1 MASAVLQAVSVVPI
15 PILTQLQAIFERDS
29 DADCIALVWPE
40 PFASQAI
47 DIVINNID
55 VCLVHCSSELAMRE
69 VLVNHVATAR
79 LVLLSKF
86 DDIHLA
92 KDVLARLWRNEP
104 QRISPWKTLQQLI
117 NVSDI
122 DPRLTKPNSRW
133 IADAMLSS
141 FNQYHQKIDFGDVL
155 DLENAWRSLAIAYL
169 DYHELTVDLP
179 SLFKWAVT
187 HEASELVRDLP
198 DDLKA
203 NLGEWVRPSC
213 PRFSGLLEVLLD
225 DKHADDLLAIGL
237 ACSVMFNRRLE
248 SSKLVDLQTLFSGR
262 GLFFGRFLSGK
273 KEHEK
278 HLTEFGAEAER
289 TALKLIDDG
298 LFKELSGSLSKAEQ
312 ILASLDFSDA
322 YEISKILPASFNQR
336 LGNYAAALE
345 FSLKTKDIIGAEH
358 ALVMLQHHALATQ
371 PAQRTQIDRAKM
383 ALRLLRWLVKTEAD
397 GLSVN
402 SILAQYISE
411 GGFVDWARSHIWAG
425 DIHEALGKVYQ
436 TLTDKV
442 REKRESQNREFSQ
455 ELIRIARGDQLAPEF
470 IPVENAIE
478 KIVAPIAQ
486 LKPVLLLV
494 LDGMSQAVYRELLQD
509 LLNHNWIELSDSNLS
524 MNQHKCLV
532 AALPTVTEVSRCSL
546 LSGVLSQGVAADE
559 KKAFSQHPLLKK
571 IASTKFPPVLLHKQ
585 DIQQPGSGDLAG
597 DARALIAGTEHRVL
611 AVVINAIDD
620 QLASSSQVSVDW
632 TLEKVRLCKY
642 VLEAARESGR
652 VVVITSDHG
661 HVLDHNSQYQHT
673 QSERGERYQL
683 DAAHLSDNEV
693 KVAGERVMTAT
704 KSVILPWREQL
715 RYTKT
720 KNMGYH
726 GGGSLQEVVIPLG
739 VFVSITDRDALSGWA
754 EIPSYLPDWW
764 SEDASVVAEVA
775 KPLLAPLVKK
785 NVKTKLTEAVTE
797 KMKDLFDVGSTDT
810 QTSTGSVDWLDK
822 LFVSAVYKNAK
833 QRAGRSAIKDEQLK
847 PILELLIQNNNQVME
862 AALLRYLSIPKVRLP
877 GIMSGA
883 QRVLN
888 IDGYPVL
895 SFERDS
901 QTIKLKIDDLRKQ
914 FEL

>member
-1 MASAVLQAVSVVPI
+1 MASAVLQAVATAPM
-15 PILTQLQAIFERDS
+15 PILTQLQAIFERDP

-40 PFASQAI
+40 PFASQVF
-47 DIVINNID
+47 DVVIGNIP
-55 VCLVHCSSELAMRE
+55 VCLVHCTSELAMRE
-69 VLVNHVATAR
+69 ALVNHAAAAR

-86 DDIHLA
+86 DEIHLA

-122 DPRLTKPNSRW
+122 DPRLTQPNSRW

-141 FNQYHQKIDFGDVL
+141 FNRYHQKIDFGDVL

-169 DYHELTVDLP
+169 DYHEVTVDLS
-179 SLFKWAVT
+179 SLFKWAVA
-187 HEASELVRDLP
+187 HDASDLVRDLP
-198 DDLKA
+198 VDLKA

-213 PRFSGLLEVLLD
+213 PQFSGLLEVLLD
-225 DKHADDLLAIGL
+225 EKHADDLLAIGL
-237 ACSVMFNRRLE
+237 ACSVMFNKRLE
-248 SSKLVDLQTLFSGR
+248 ASKLVDLQTLFSGR

-278 HLTEFGAEAER
+278 HLAEFGAEAEL
-289 TALKLIDDG
+289 TALRLINDG
-298 LFKELSGSLSKAEQ
+298 LFKELSGSLGKAEQ
-312 ILASLDFSDA
+312 ILASLDFTDA
-322 YEISKILPASFNQR
+322 YEISRILPASFNKR
-336 LGNYAAALE
+336 LGNYASALE
-345 FSLKTKDIIGAEH
+345 LAFKTKEVSGSEH
-358 ALVMLQHHALATQ
+358 ALAMLQNHALATQ
-371 PAQRTQIDRAKM
+371 PAQRIQIDRAKM
-383 ALRLLRWLVKTEAD
+383 ALRLLRWLVKPEGD
-397 GLSVN
+397 SHSIN
-402 SILAQYISE
+402 SILANYISE

-425 DIHEALGKVYQ
+425 DIHESLSQVYQ
-436 TLTDKV
+436 ALTDKA
-442 REKRESQNREFSQ
+442 REKREFQNSVFAR
-455 ELIRIARGDQLAPEF
+455 ELIRIARGDQLAGEF

-486 LKPVLLLV
+486 QKPVLFLV
-494 LDGMSQAVYRELLQD
+494 LDGMSQAVYRELLRD
-509 LLNHNWIELSDSNLS
+509 LLNHNWIELSDSSLAIG
-524 MNQHKCLV
+524 QHKCLV

-546 LSGVLSQGVAADE
+546 LSGVLSQGLAADE

-585 DIQQPGSGDLAG
+585 DIQQPGNGALAG
-597 DARALIAGTEHRVL
+597 DARSLIAGTEHRVL

-620 QLASSSQVSVDW
+620 QLGSSSQVSVDW
-632 TLEKVRLCKY
+632 TLERVTLLKQ

-661 HVLDHNSQYQHT
+661 HVLDHNSQYQNT

-683 DAAHLSDNEV
+683 DATQLSDNEV
-693 KVAGERVMTAT
+693 RVAGERVVTAT
-704 KSVILPWREQL
+704 KSVILPWTEQL

-739 VFVSITDRDALSGWA
+739 VFVSITDRESLDGWA
-754 EIPSYLPDWW
+754 EIPRYLPDWW
-764 SEDASVVAEVA
+764 SEDLNLVVEAA
-775 KPLLAPLVKK
+775 KPLPVPLAKK
-785 NVKTKLTEAVTE
+785 TVKTKFTEAVTE
-797 KMKDLFDVGSTDT
+797 KIKDLFDAGTIDAKANT
-810 QTSTGSVDWLDK
+810 YSVDWLDK
-822 LFVSAVYKNAK
+822 LFVSAVYEQAK

-862 AALLRYLSIPKVRLP
+862 AALLRHLSIPKVRLP

-883 QRVLN
+883 QRLLN
-888 IDGYPVL
+888 IDGYPIL
-895 SFERDS
+895 SFDRDS
-901 QTIKLKIDDLRKQ
+901 QTIKLKIDDLKKQ

>member
-1 MASAVLQAVSVVPI
+1 MASAVLQAGAIAPT
-15 PILTQLQAIFERDS
+15 PILTQLQAIFDRDAS
-29 DADCIALVWPE
+29 ADCIALVWPE
-40 PFASQAI
+40 PFDSQTI
-47 DIVINNID
+47 EVVINNYE

-69 VLVNHVATAR
+69 ALVNHDGAVR

-86 DDIHLA
+86 DEIQLA

-117 NVSDI
+117 NVSEI
-122 DPRLTKPNSRW
+122 DPRLNKPKSRW
-133 IADAMLSS
+133 IADSMLSS
-141 FNQYHQKIDFGDVL
+141 FDRYHQKLDFGDVL
-155 DLENAWRSLAIAYL
+155 DLENAWRALAIAYL
-169 DYHELTVDLP
+169 DYQEVTVDLP
-179 SLFKWAVT
+179 SLFKWAIS
-187 HEASELVRDLP
+187 HNASDLVSDLP
-198 DDLKA
+198 ADLKA
-203 NLGEWVRPSC
+203 NLSEWLHPSC
-213 PRFSGLLEVLLD
+213 PQFSGLLETLFEE
-225 DKHADDLLAIGL
+225 KHADDLLAIGL
-237 ACSVMFNRRLE
+237 ACSVMFSKTVE
-248 SSKLVDLQTLFSGR
+248 QSKLVDLQTLFSGR

-278 HLTEFGAEAER
+278 HLAEFGAEAER
-289 TALKLIDDG
+289 TALKLLRDG
-298 LFKELSGSLSKAEQ
+298 LFKELSGSLGKAEQ
-312 ILASLDFSDA
+312 ILASLDFSNA
-322 YEISKILPASFNQR
+322 YEISNILPASFNQR

-345 FSLKTKDIIGAEH
+345 LAFKSKEVVGAEH
-358 ALVMLQHHALATQ
+358 TLAALQSHALSSQ

-383 ALRLLRWLVKTEAD
+383 ALRLLRWLVKPEAE

-402 SILAQYISE
+402 GILANYISE
-411 GGFVDWARSHIWAG
+411 GGFVDWARSQIWAG
-425 DIHEALGKVYQ
+425 DIHESLSKVYQ
-436 TLTDKV
+436 TLTDKA
-442 REKRESQNREFSQ
+442 REKRESQNRVFSH

-486 LKPVLLLV
+486 LKPVLFLV
-494 LDGMSQAVYRELLQD
+494 LDGMSQAVYRELLRD
-509 LLNHNWIELSDSNLS
+509 LLNHNWIELTDSS
-524 MNQHKCLV
+524 VSANQHKCLV

-546 LSGVLSQGVAADE
+546 LSGVLSQGLAADE

-585 DIQQPGSGDLAG
+585 DIQQPGSGALAG

-611 AVVINAIDD
+611 AAVINAIDD

-632 TLEKVRLCKY
+632 TLETVTLFKQ

-661 HVLDHNSQYQHT
+661 HVLDHNSQYQNT

-683 DAAHLSDNEV
+683 DAAQLSDNEV
-693 KVAGERVMTAT
+693 KVAGDRVVTAT
-704 KSVILPWREQL
+704 KSVILPWTEQL

-739 VFVSITDRDALSGWA
+739 VFVSITDRDELNGWA
-754 EIPSYLPDWW
+754 EIPRYLPDWW
-764 SEDASVVAEVA
+764 SEDLSLIAEVA
-775 KPLLAPLVKK
+775 KPLPTPIVKK
-785 NVKTKLTEAVTE
+785 TVKAKLTEAVSE
-797 KMKDLFDVGSTDT
+797 KIKDLFDVGATDVRIN
-810 QTSTGSVDWLDK
+810 SGSVEWLDK
-822 LFVSAVYKNAK
+822 LFVSAVYEQAK

-847 PILELLIQNNNQVME
+847 PILELLIQNNSQVME
-862 AALLRYLSIPKVRLP
+862 AVLLRHLSIPKVRLP

-883 QRVLN
+883 QRLLN
-888 IDGYPVL
+888 IDGYPIL

-901 QTIKLKIDDLRKQ
+901 QTIKLKVDDLKKQ